1 MWSANQWSILG
12 IEATTEISKIK
23 AAYAKKAKL
32 VHPEDYPEEFQELQ
46 KAYKSAIKYAKMQ
59 NTYKGA
65 IENNKISSDRYIVQD
80 ISETTTILDE
90 KIAVKEQDIEK
101 KEIVPNEKV
110 VFKPDNITEEEI
122 KSNKNDILELE
133 NISKKEIKS
142 SKNNILEL
150 KNISKEEI
158 ISNENK
164 IVGLKDIPEKVSD
177 ESEILESENIPEEKA
192 FNKTIIVEPE
202 NISNKKIV
210 SSQED
215 IAWKEITPKHNE
227 TVIDDESE
235 FVYDE
240 ISYEE
245 KSQQCIL
252 DMICLA
258 KNIYLINDIRCWEW
272 FFRRE
277 EYKELYQDDEFR
289 LNFVA
294 TIRQIFGWTRKTLLY
309 IEAFLKTYQKGASK
323 STETNTIKWKMLKR
337 PKLFDHMKAKQNNVT
352 NAQKK
357 VHDIIL
363 AGVKNNGYLGN
374 INDHDSFLEYIRIYL
389 DYAHNNIGRVED
401 LYQSGR
407 NSTHILTYICAFAI
421 VLIILMLYGLVSGRN
436 YQKTEQD
443 KRLEKWEQERLENIE
458 KWNQERLEKLKAEK
472 ESIRQ
477 QLEENIKE
485 MTSSLSD
492 EANNIIK

>member
-1 MWSANQWSILG
+1 MWSANQWSILD
-12 IEATTEISKIK
+12 IEATADISKIK

-32 VHPEDYPEEFQELQ
+32 VHPEEYPEEFQELQ

-59 NTYKGA
+59 NTYKAA
-65 IENNKISSDRYIVQD
+65 IENNKISSDRYILQD
-80 ISETTTILDE
+80 IPKTETVSDKEIVSNAEDIKEKEKILDE
-90 KIAVKEQDIEK
+90 KS
-101 KEIVPNEKV
+101 
-110 VFKPDNITEEEI
+110 VFKPDNIVKEETI
-122 KSNKNDILELE
+122 SNKNKILKLKNISEKEKMSDKGVILELE
-133 NISKKEIKS
+133 NIT
-142 SKNNILEL
+142 
-150 KNISKEEI
+150 EEKT
-158 ISNENK
+158 SNK
-164 IVGLKDIPEKVSD
+164 RIV
-177 ESEILESENIPEEKA
+177 SETENIVESPNIFDK
-192 FNKTIIVEPE
+192 KT
-202 NISNKKIV
+202 V
-210 SSQED
+210 SSQKE
-215 IAWKEITPKHNE
+215 ITWKEIADKYKE
-227 TVIDDESE
+227 KVIDDEPE

-272 FFRRE
+272 FFNRE
-277 EYKELYQDDEFR
+277 EYKELYQNDGFR
-289 LNFVA
+289 LNFVE

-309 IEAFLKTYQKGASK
+309 IEEFLKTYQKGTSK
-323 STETNTIKWKMLKR
+323 SIETNTIKWKILKR
-337 PKLFDHMKAKQNNVT
+337 PKLFDHMKAKQSNVT

-407 NSTHILTYICAFAI
+407 NSTHILTYIYAFVI
-421 VLIILMLYGLVSGRN
+421 VFIILMLYGLVSGRN
-436 YQKTEQD
+436 YQQKEQD
-443 KRLEKWEQERLENIE
+443 KRLEKWEQERLEHIE

-477 QLEENIKE
+477 LEEKTKE
-485 MTSSLSD
+485 IMSSFSD
-492 EANNIIK
+492 EIDNIIK

>member
-12 IEATTEISKIK
+12 IEATANISEIK

-32 VHPEDYPEEFQELQ
+32 VHPEEYPEEFQELQ
-46 KAYKSAIKYAKMQ
+46 KAYKSAMKYAKMQ
-59 NTYKGA
+59 NTYK
-65 IENNKISSDRYIVQD
+65 V
-80 ISETTTILDE
+80 
-90 KIAVKEQDIEK
+90 AVKVPNIEK
-101 KEIVPNEKV
+101 KEIIPDDKV
-110 VFKPDNITEEEI
+110 VFKPDNIIKEEI
-122 KSNKNDILELE
+122 KSNKNDILEL
-133 NISKKEIKS
+133 
-142 SKNNILEL
+142 
-150 KNISKEEI
+150 
-158 ISNENK
+158 
-164 IVGLKDIPEKVSD
+164 KDIPED
-177 ESEILESENIPEEKA
+177 TIESPNI
-192 FNKTIIVEPE
+192 FNKKT
-202 NISNKKIV
+202 V
-210 SSQED
+210 SIQKD
-215 IAWKEITPKHNE
+215 ITWKEIAPKHKE
-227 TVIDDESE
+227 TIIDDEPE

-272 FFRRE
+272 FFSRE
-277 EYKELYQDDEFR
+277 EYRELYQNDAFR
-289 LNFVA
+289 LNFVE

-323 STETNTIKWKMLKR
+323 PTETNTIKWKVLKR

-421 VLIILMLYGLVSGRN
+421 VLIILMLYGLVSGKN
-436 YQKTEQD
+436 YQQTEQE
-443 KRLEKWEQERLENIE
+443 KRLEKWEQQRLENIE

-477 QLEENIKE
+477 LEEKTKE
-485 MTSSLSD
+485 ITSSLSD
-492 EANNIIK
+492 EVDNIIK

>member
-12 IEATTEISKIK
+12 IEATANISEIK

-32 VHPEDYPEEFQELQ
+32 VHPEEYPEEFQELQ
-46 KAYKSAIKYAKMQ
+46 KAYKSAMKYAKMQ
-59 NTYKGA
+59 NTYK
-65 IENNKISSDRYIVQD
+65 V
-80 ISETTTILDE
+80 
-90 KIAVKEQDIEK
+90 AVKVPNIEK
-101 KEIVPNEKV
+101 KEIIPDDKV
-110 VFKPDNITEEEI
+110 VFKPDNIIKEEI
-122 KSNKNDILELE
+122 KSNKNDILEL
-133 NISKKEIKS
+133 
-142 SKNNILEL
+142 
-150 KNISKEEI
+150 
-158 ISNENK
+158 
-164 IVGLKDIPEKVSD
+164 KDIPED
-177 ESEILESENIPEEKA
+177 TIESPNI
-192 FNKTIIVEPE
+192 FNKKT
-202 NISNKKIV
+202 V
-210 SSQED
+210 SIQKD
-215 IAWKEITPKHNE
+215 ITWKEIAPKHKE
-227 TVIDDESE
+227 TIIDDEPE

-258 KNIYLINDIRCWEW
+258 KNIYLINDIRCWKW
-272 FFRRE
+272 FFSRE
-277 EYKELYQDDEFR
+277 EYRELYQNDAFR
-289 LNFVA
+289 LNFVE

-323 STETNTIKWKMLKR
+323 PTETNTIKWKVLKR

-389 DYAHNNIGRVED
+389 DYAHDNIGRVED

-421 VLIILMLYGLVSGRN
+421 VLIILMLYGLVSGKN
-436 YQKTEQD
+436 YQQTEQE
-443 KRLEKWEQERLENIE
+443 KRLEKWEQQRLENIE

-477 QLEENIKE
+477 LEEKTKE
-485 MTSSLSD
+485 ITSSLSD
-492 EANNIIK
+492 EVDNIIK

>member
-12 IEATTEISKIK
+12 IEATANISEIK

-32 VHPEDYPEEFQELQ
+32 VHPEEYPEEFQELQ
-46 KAYKSAIKYAKMQ
+46 KAYKSAMKYAKMQ
-59 NTYKGA
+59 NTYK
-65 IENNKISSDRYIVQD
+65 V
-80 ISETTTILDE
+80 
-90 KIAVKEQDIEK
+90 AVKVPNIEK
-101 KEIVPNEKV
+101 KEIIPDDKV
-110 VFKPDNITEEEI
+110 VFKPDNIIKEEI
-122 KSNKNDILELE
+122 KSNRNDILQ
-133 NISKKEIKS
+133 
-142 SKNNILEL
+142 
-150 KNISKEEI
+150 
-158 ISNENK
+158 
-164 IVGLKDIPEKVSD
+164 LKDIPED
-177 ESEILESENIPEEKA
+177 TIESPNI
-192 FNKTIIVEPE
+192 FNKKT
-202 NISNKKIV
+202 V
-210 SSQED
+210 SIQKD
-215 IAWKEITPKHNE
+215 ITWKEIAPKHKE
-227 TVIDDESE
+227 TIIDDEPE

-272 FFRRE
+272 FFSRE
-277 EYKELYQDDEFR
+277 EYRELYQNDAFR
-289 LNFVA
+289 LNFVE

-323 STETNTIKWKMLKR
+323 PTETNTIKWKVLKR

-421 VLIILMLYGLVSGRN
+421 VLIILMLYGLVSGKN
-436 YQKTEQD
+436 YQQTEQE
-443 KRLEKWEQERLENIE
+443 KRLEKWEQQRLENIE

-477 QLEENIKE
+477 LEEKTKE
-485 MTSSLSD
+485 ITSSLSD
-492 EANNIIK
+492 EVDNIIK